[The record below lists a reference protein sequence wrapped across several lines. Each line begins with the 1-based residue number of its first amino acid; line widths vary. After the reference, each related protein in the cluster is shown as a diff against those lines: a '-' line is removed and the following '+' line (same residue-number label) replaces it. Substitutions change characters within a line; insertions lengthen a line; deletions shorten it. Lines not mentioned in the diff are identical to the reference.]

1 MSDLNKPVILVKFSF
16 DMHVM
21 YEEMYRDDFED
32 LLHEFIYETHPII
45 SYTKFGGMKACFV
58 RDKLL
63 HISEVPEIELEE
75 WRDAFYD

>member
-32 LLHEFIYETHPII
+32 LLHEFI
-45 SYTKFGGMKACFV
+45 
-58 RDKLL
+58 
-63 HISEVPEIELEE
+63 SEVPEIELEE